1 MELFHTKPRTRKL
14 ARAIIWAIP
23 AFTLPFFV
31 IGLMASKDFWLVV
44 VIVYS
49 AFVVG
54 LGYCDTHL
62 TIPGSAPS
70 NHIEPRQRFQFAMGF
85 YGLQIFVAPI
95 ILILISGLM
104 GLAITFALE
113 ILDFVLHGSG
123 MLMIF
128 PWFAG

>member
-1 MELFHTKPRTRKL
+1 MEIFHTKPKTRKL
-14 ARAIIWAIP
+14 ARAIIWSIP

-31 IGLMASKDFWLVV
+31 IGLMASRDFWLVV

-62 TIPGSAPS
+62 TIPGSEPD
-70 NHIEPRQRFQFAMGF
+70 NRIEPKRRFQFAMGF

-104 GLAITFALE
+104 GLAFTLAVE
-113 ILDFVLHGSG
+113 ILDIVLR
-123 MLMIF
+123 
-128 PWFAG
+128 

>member
-1 MELFHTKPRTRKL
+1 MEIFHTKPKTRKL

-62 TIPGSAPS
+62 TDPGTAPS
-70 NHIEPRQRFQFAMGF
+70 NTAKPAERLQFAMGF

-95 ILILISGLM
+95 ILILIGGLM
-104 GLAITFALE
+104 FLGLTLVSK
-113 ILDFVLHGSG
+113 ILGF
-123 MLMIF
+123 
-128 PWFAG
+128 